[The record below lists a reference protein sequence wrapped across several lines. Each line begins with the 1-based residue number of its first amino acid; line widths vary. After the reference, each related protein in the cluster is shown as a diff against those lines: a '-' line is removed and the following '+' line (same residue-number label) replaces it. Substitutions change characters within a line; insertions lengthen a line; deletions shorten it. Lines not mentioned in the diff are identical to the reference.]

1 MLVVIDEAHN
11 ICAAEPDNA
20 VSRITTERAIQIAA
34 EGRKYGLYL
43 LVSTQRP
50 NKVHENVVS
59 QCDNLLLMRMNS
71 MADVGDLTRLFSFVP
86 PGLMA
91 GAPSFGLGQALVARP
106 ALPAG
111 RRLRADGRPSL
122 AGGWSRH
129 SDHLGPGADVVVDNL
144 LAVVGVVLVITDY
157 VIKFLAIGVLPNNRK
172 PSSAMAWLIL
182 ILIVPFAGF
191 VIFLFLGRTNLGK
204 GRLRRQ
210 READEAIRAA
220 TDLLP
225 TERRRRSG
233 VPGLDGGPQ
242 PQPRLP
248 AAPDRQPRRPDHRLP
263 RRDRRDDGRGGD
275 RHGDRRG
282 GVLHR
287 RLGRR
292 DGAVLRS
299 PGGRRRSRREG
310 AAAVRPHGLAQHP
323 GVRRVREAARRLG
336 HRLATR
342 CSRSGPLK
350 GQFQRPDLRN
360 HRKLLVV
367 DGRVGFMGSQNLIEP
382 GYNKASNHKGGREYV
397 ELVARI
403 DGPAVTAL
411 RAVFAKDWYTETH
424 ERMGEEFARATP
436 AHHDDGVAAQVLPSG
451 PGYVTENNLRLFTA
465 LIYSAQT
472 RISVTSPYFVPDE
485 PLLYAL
491 TTAARR
497 GVAVELFVSEEGD
510 QFMVFHAQCS
520 YYQALLE
527 SGIRI
532 YQYPSPAVLHSK
544 YFSVD
549 DDVAVIGSSNMDMR
563 SFALNH
569 EVSMMLTGGDIVARF
584 RKVEDAYRALSRE
597 LTIEEWRQRSMVQRY
612 LDNTMRL
619 TAALQ

>member
-1 MLVVIDEAHN
+1 MDDLLVVAG
-11 ICAAEPDNA
+11 
-20 VSRITTERAIQIAA
+20 V
-34 EGRKYGLYL
+34 L
-43 LVSTQRP
+43 LV
-50 NKVHENVVS
+50 
-59 QCDNLLLMRMNS
+59 
-71 MADVGDLTRLFSFVP
+71 
-86 PGLMA
+86 
-91 GAPSFGLGQALVARP
+91 VA
-106 ALPAG
+106 
-111 RRLRADGRPSL
+111 
-122 AGGWSRH
+122 
-129 SDHLGPGADVVVDNL
+129 
-144 LAVVGVVLVITDY
+144 DY
-157 VIKFLAIGVLPNNRK
+157 VIKFLAIGVLPSNRK

-191 VIFLFLGRTNLGK
+191 VLFLLLGRTNLGR

-220 TDLLP
+220 TEQLP
-225 TERRRRSG
+225 TTPVAGPAYLGSMATLGYNLGSLPIQAGNRVDLIPGYRDAIDAMTVEVAAATESVEVEFYIAARDDMTTPFFDALVEATARGVKVRFLMDHMGSRA
-233 VPGLDGGPQ
+233 VPGYAELEKWLDDSDIDWRPML
-242 PQPRLP
+242 PIRL
-248 AAPDRQPRRPDHRLP
+248 
-263 RRDRRDDGRGGD
+263 
-275 RHGDRRG
+275 
-282 GVLHR
+282 
-287 RLGRR
+287 
-292 DGAVLRS
+292 
-299 PGGRRRSRREG
+299 
-310 AAAVRPHGLAQHP
+310 
-323 GVRRVREAARRLG
+323 
-336 HRLATR
+336 
-342 CSRSGPLK
+342 LK

-367 DGRVGFMGSQNLIEP
+367 DGRVAFMGSQNLIEP

-424 ERMGEEFARATP
+424 ERLGEEMAGTTP

-465 LIYSAQT
+465 LIYSAQS

-497 GVAVELFVSEEGD
+497 GVDVELFVSEEGD

-527 SGIRI
+527 AGIRI
-532 YQYPSPAVLHSK
+532 YLYPSPAVLHSK
-544 YFSVD
+544 YFSID

-584 RKVEDAYRALSRE
+584 RKVEDSYRAVSRE
-597 LTIEEWRQRSMVQRY
+597 LTIEEWRRRSLVQRY

>member
-1 MLVVIDEAHN
+1 MAD
-11 ICAAEPDNA
+11 
-20 VSRITTERAIQIAA
+20 
-34 EGRKYGLYL
+34 L
-43 LVSTQRP
+43 LVI
-50 NKVHENVVS
+50 
-59 QCDNLLLMRMNS
+59 
-71 MADVGDLTRLFSFVP
+71 VGAVL
-86 PGLMA
+86 
-91 GAPSFGLGQALVARP
+91 
-106 ALPAG
+106 
-111 RRLRADGRPSL
+111 
-122 AGGWSRH
+122 
-129 SDHLGPGADVVVDNL
+129 VVVDY
-144 LAVVGVVLVITDY
+144 A
-157 VIKFLAIGVLPNNRK
+157 IKFLALGVLPNNRK

-182 ILIVPFAGF
+182 ILIIPFVGF
-191 VIFLFLGRTNLGK
+191 VIFLFLGRTNLGR

-220 TDLLP
+220 TDRLP
-225 TERRRRSG
+225 VTPVQGPAYLASMATLNLNLGSLPLQTGNRVDLITGYREAISAMTAEVETATQTVEVEFYIAAWDEVTTPFFEALVAAVARGVKVRVLFDHMGSRSIPEYAEFEKRLAASG
-233 VPGLDGGPQ
+233 VDWRPM
-242 PQPRLP
+242 LP
-248 AAPDRQPRRPDHRLP
+248 IR
-263 RRDRRDDGRGGD
+263 
-275 RHGDRRG
+275 
-282 GVLHR
+282 
-287 RLGRR
+287 
-292 DGAVLRS
+292 
-299 PGGRRRSRREG
+299 
-310 AAAVRPHGLAQHP
+310 
-323 GVRRVREAARRLG
+323 
-336 HRLATR
+336 
-342 CSRSGPLK
+342 PLK

-382 GYNKASNHKGGREYV
+382 GYNKTSNHKGGREYV
-397 ELVARI
+397 ELVARV

-411 RAVFAKDWYTETH
+411 RAVFAKDWFTETH
-424 ERMGEEFARATP
+424 ERMAEEFASATP
-436 AHHDDGVAAQVLPSG
+436 ANHDDGVAAQVLPSG

-497 GVAVELFVSEEGD
+497 GVDVELFVSEEGD

-584 RKVEDAYRALSRE
+584 RKVEDDYRALSRE
-597 LTIEEWRQRSMVQRY
+597 LTIDEWRQRSKVQRY

>member
-1 MLVVIDEAHN
+1 ML
-11 ICAAEPDNA
+11 P
-20 VSRITTERAIQIAA
+20 
-34 EGRKYGLYL
+34 
-43 LVSTQRP
+43 
-50 NKVHENVVS
+50 
-59 QCDNLLLMRMNS
+59 
-71 MADVGDLTRLFSFVP
+71 
-86 PGLMA
+86 
-91 GAPSFGLGQALVARP
+91 
-106 ALPAG
+106 
-111 RRLRADGRPSL
+111 
-122 AGGWSRH
+122 
-129 SDHLGPGADVVVDNL
+129 
-144 LAVVGVVLVITDY
+144 
-157 VIKFLAIGVLPNNRK
+157 
-172 PSSAMAWLIL
+172 
-182 ILIVPFAGF
+182 
-191 VIFLFLGRTNLGK
+191 
-204 GRLRRQ
+204 
-210 READEAIRAA
+210 IR
-220 TDLLP
+220 
-225 TERRRRSG
+225 
-233 VPGLDGGPQ
+233 
-242 PQPRLP
+242 
-248 AAPDRQPRRPDHRLP
+248 
-263 RRDRRDDGRGGD
+263 
-275 RHGDRRG
+275 
-282 GVLHR
+282 
-287 RLGRR
+287 
-292 DGAVLRS
+292 
-299 PGGRRRSRREG
+299 
-310 AAAVRPHGLAQHP
+310 
-323 GVRRVREAARRLG
+323 
-336 HRLATR
+336 
-342 CSRSGPLK
+342 PLK

-403 DGPAVTAL
+403 DGPTVTAL
-411 RAVFAKDWYTETH
+411 RAVFAKDWFTETH
-424 ERMGEEFARATP
+424 ERMGEEIARATP
-436 AHHDDGVAAQVLPSG
+436 ARHDDGVAAQVLPSG

-465 LIYSAQT
+465 LIYSAQN

-527 SGIRI
+527 AGIRI

-584 RKVEDAYRALSRE
+584 RKVEDDYRALSRE
-597 LTIEEWRQRSMVQRY
+597 LTIEEWRQRSKVQRY